1 MAGDLRQLSF
11 EFPQG
16 IKEEKE
22 NNHPLSEWGRKQTAM
37 CLTESSAY
45 IIPQG
50 GAGGKKT
57 THTNINMKRG
67 DSMTKSDFRNMQETE
82 TEKER
87 VVKYDSYVDGKIR
100 AHITVRIPK
109 RTPEEQAAYEK
120 RLGDGLVN
128 FYHAIIAQGLDW
140 DKVTAEK

>member
-1 MAGDLRQLSF
+1 MAGDLIQSRF
-11 EFPQG
+11 HFPNG

-50 GAGGKKT
+50 GAGDNCT
-57 THTNINMKRG
+57 THTNINIERG

-100 AHITVRIPK
+100 AHITVHIPK

-120 RLGDGLVN
+120 RVGAALEN
-128 FYHAIIAQGLDW
+128 FYHAVIAQGLDW